1 MVSPP
6 KRLPRTRATRVR
18 GVCTSYRVWNEETAQ
33 PPRDCNVVCIAP
45 AVELADPDVAGL
57 QRERL
62 VELVATA
69 VDATEFKLTSEG
81 VELIT
86 RLGSMKGDA

>member
-1 MVSPP
+1 M
-6 KRLPRTRATRVR
+6 
-18 GVCTSYRVWNEETAQ
+18 
-33 PPRDCNVVCIAP
+33 
-45 AVELADPDVAGL
+45 AGL